1 MARAPLYA
9 VVALL
14 AAVALPSAGAAT
26 KGNEHVLIIL
36 TSGGSKPYS
45 VGDVQKTARRAN
57 AFFEA
62 SSFGQV
68 HLDIAVTPWLSVITG
83 ASPCGLSTR
92 GLDAVVAPARQAADR
107 AGFNPELY
115 DDVVYTLADSHCG
128 FLGETLGHEVMLTR
142 EPTVPLLVHELGHTF
157 GLGHAQAADCVTS
170 PVHCGVYETG
180 DTLSPMGSGTLDFSA
195 YEKSILGWIPP
206 QPHVSVAKTYV
217 LAPPTSF
224 SKLAQALI
232 VDTTQGVWW
241 IEYRSQPFRGL
252 VFRLVDNRNPP
263 SQFAPSA
270 ILMLRPTKAARP
282 WIVKGETYHIPF
294 SFRVTLTKATATRAE
309 VRFRP

>member
-1 MARAPLYA
+1 VA

-36 TSGGSKPYS
+36 ASAGSKPYP
-45 VGDVQKTARRAN
+45 VADVQRTAREAN

-68 HLDIAVTPWLSVITG
+68 HLDVDVTPWLPVIAN
-83 ASPCGLSTR
+83 ASACGLSTR
-92 GLDAVVAPARQAADR
+92 GLDTVVAPARQAADR
-107 AGFNPELY
+107 AGFDPDLY

-128 FLGETLGHEVMLTR
+128 FLGETYGHQVMLTR
-142 EPTVPLLVHELGHTF
+142 EPTVPLLLHELGHTF
-157 GLGHAQAADCVTS
+157 GLGHAQAADCMTS
-170 PVHCGVYETG
+170 PVRCGIYETG
-180 DTLSPMGSGTLDFSA
+180 DTMSPMGSGTLDFSA
-195 YEKSILGWIPP
+195 YEKFILGWIPA
-206 QPHVSVAKTYV
+206 QPRVSIAKTYV

-232 VDTTQGVWW
+232 VDTAQGSWW
-241 IEYRSQPFRGL
+241 IEYRSRPFRGL
-252 VFRLVDNRNPP
+252 VFRFVDRRDPP

-270 ILMLRPTKAARP
+270 ILILLPTKAARP
-282 WIVKGETYHIPF
+282 WIVKGETYRIPF

>member
-36 TSGGSKPYS
+36 TAAGSSPYP
-45 VGDVQKTARRAN
+45 VADVQQTARRAN
-57 AFFEA
+57 AFFER
-62 SSFGQV
+62 SSFDQV
-68 HLDIAVTPWLSVITG
+68 HLDVDVTPWLPVAANGS
-83 ASPCGLSTR
+83 SCGLSTR
-92 GLDAVVAPARQAADR
+92 GLAAVVEPAREAADR
-107 AGFNPELY
+107 AGFDPGRY
-115 DDVVYTLADSHCG
+115 DSVVYTLADSHCA
-128 FLGETLGHEVMLTR
+128 FLGETLGHQVMLTR
-142 EPTVPLLVHELGHTF
+142 EPTVPLLLHELGHTF

-170 PVHCGVYETG
+170 PVRCGIYETG

-195 YEKSILGWIPP
+195 YEKFLLGWIPP

-232 VDTTQGVWW
+232 VETTQGSWW
-241 IEYRSQPFRGL
+241 IEYRSRPFRGL
-252 VFRLVDNRNPP
+252 VFRLVDSRNPP

-282 WIVKGETYHIPF
+282 WIVKGETYRIPF
-294 SFRVTLTKATATRAE
+294 SFRVTLARATATRAE

>member
-1 MARAPLYA
+1 VARAPLYA

-36 TSGGSKPYS
+36 ASAGSKPYP
-45 VGDVQKTARRAN
+45 VAAVQQTARQAN

-68 HLDIAVTPWLSVITG
+68 RLDVDVTPWLPVITN
-83 ASPCGLSTR
+83 AATCGLSTR
-92 GLDAVVAPARQAADR
+92 GLDGIVAPVRQAADR
-107 AGFNPELY
+107 AGFNPNLY

-128 FLGETLGHEVMLTR
+128 FLGETLGHQVMLTR
-142 EPTVPLLVHELGHTF
+142 EPTVQLLLHELGHTF
-157 GLGHAQAADCVTS
+157 GLGHAQAADCMTS
-170 PVHCGVYETG
+170 PVRCGVYETG
-180 DTLSPMGSGTLDFSA
+180 DTLSPMGSGMLDFSA
-195 YEKSILGWIPP
+195 YEKFILGWIPA
-206 QPHVSVAKTYV
+206 QPHVSVAKSYV

-224 SKLAQALI
+224 SRLAQALI
-232 VDTTQGVWW
+232 VDTSQGAWW
-241 IEYRSQPFRGL
+241 IEYRSRPFRGL
-252 VFRLVDNRNPP
+252 VFRFVDSRNPP

-270 ILMLRPTKAARP
+270 VLMLKPTRAERP
-282 WIVKGETYHIPF
+282 WIVKGETYRIPF
-294 SFRVTLTKATATRAE
+294 SFRVTLAKATATRAE